1 MHHFALLE
9 TLGVITVFSSAL
21 DGVILS
27 FIAYWILY
35 ALLKNTK
42 LAGAGEMTI
51 EEATA
56 IAK

>member
-1 MHHFALLE
+1 ME

-42 LAGAGEMTI
+42 LAGSGNMTI
-51 EEATA
+51 EEACS
-56 IAK
+56 IAQ